1 MLFAGLTVPASGFA
15 DGNHPITLEITCDP
29 MPELEGEGTIPDLH
43 FTIRNESQ
51 SDYTLTDGKLSGG
64 FEDREMILDESITV
78 LAGST
83 REFDMYDVPVSDE
96 QLGRDVTYTLSWE
109 ETETIIDP
117 ETGDATFITH
127 TREAEATMRIE
138 RFVIP
143 ELTVSASSKDGRV
156 RAGEKFTVDY
166 LIKNDTEFDMTGLK
180 LYDPEQS
187 MQTIALPSDEISAG
201 KSVKVS
207 VEYEMGEQD
216 MTFSPCVEYVARR
229 REMLTHAE
237 KTLTVESVVVDLQ
250 IVTEAFPPTEQGTTF
265 SVTIKN
271 NGNRTVTDIQLYD
284 EINTPIEKP
293 FMLSPDQSAVI
304 LYDVAPAVSS
314 DQNRVVRFHLT
325 AVDCFDEPIRVTD
338 EHSFEVV
345 PYIASDAVRLGLYVV
360 LQSPY
365 YDDNGK
371 LCASIQFEIRNNGD
385 LRLHNAVLREETMFG
400 VVTSYDVLL
409 QGDTFFTK
417 TYQLDGVNELRFR
430 LDALDPAGNTCSS
443 ETIRLDLSDLKD
455 RIEKKTDPVYV
466 YTTNPYL
473 QDLDAKYSGILKTIV
488 IIALAVAGVLA
499 VVCIILLAVELRL
512 RSKLPAEFEEDM
524 EKAMRSTKRRMENQL
539 FSDAPTE
546 QFGYTAPI
554 KLRNYGELTE
564 AEAKARREQY
574 ANGLKESLEKDGVQP
589 SERPAASRI
598 PVRVDSDGTRVLPT
612 AKPGENAA
620 VERPAA
626 ARPVDPGTTA
636 FRRPAKAATGAFKR
650 PIAENSTESET
661 TAFRR
666 PAETATGAFKRP
678 AAETPVDPA
687 ATAFRRPAEA
697 GTGAFKRTAAEKPV
711 EPDHSAAERNLND
724 AARAASPA
732 ETGKLRRSADLSERQ
747 KQHEEGMRAFTRSS
761 VHDPFA
767 PNPNAAEAV
776 HATAVPAASAPVI
789 VSKIAEPASQ
799 TKESADPV
807 AIRRPSFLTDVPPA
821 PKPEPDLSPNLA
833 PENSLENAV
842 PDDAVTP
849 EPDLS
854 PEPAPEN
861 PLENAVPNDAVTPEP
876 DLSPNPAPEN
886 PLENAFPDDA
896 VTPEPDLSPNPAP
909 ENPLENDVPDDA
921 VTPEPDLS
929 PNPAPENPLENAV
942 PDDAVT
948 PEPDLSPNPAPEN
961 PLEAAVPDNPIGHA
975 DPPVPEPCSERQG
988 PRRLEEKPVP
998 RRRKAA
1004 YQTVK
1009 RMNG

>member
-886 PLENAFPDDA
+886 PLE
-896 VTPEPDLSPNPAP
+896 
-909 ENPLENDVPDDA
+909 
-921 VTPEPDLS
+921 
-929 PNPAPENPLENAV
+929 
-942 PDDAVT
+942 
-948 PEPDLSPNPAPEN
+948 
-961 PLEAAVPDNPIGHA
+961 AAVPDNPIGHA